1 MDAGPLWASIA
12 LVSAYP
18 PRPEHDPRDGAY
30 VALRLRD
37 GDRIHVREALPA
49 DEPAI
54 AVFLAGL
61 CLEARWLRFFSGG
74 IDLEGMAHTAAATGP
89 DRIGLIALD
98 ESGAIV
104 GHALS
109 IKLALERA
117 EVAVEVADA
126 LHGEGLGTILIER
139 LAELAERRGIA
150 TFVAEVLPENHA
162 MLDVFR
168 DGFDARVG
176 WSEGVDK
183 VEFPTAAW
191 RLARTR
197 FADMFD
203 TRPICDEQIGD
214 GLAGDGASG
223 DRLAGAIGCNLEKG
237 VTSCDE

>member
-1 MDAGPLWASIA
+1 
-12 LVSAYP
+12 
-18 PRPEHDPRDGAY
+18 
-30 VALRLRD
+30 LR
-37 GDRIHVREALPA
+37 
-49 DEPAI
+49 AI
-54 AVFLAGL
+54 GVFLDGL
-61 CLEARWLRFFSGG
+61 CLEARRTRFF
-74 IDLEGMAHTAAATGP
+74 TGAVDVGKMTSYLAETRP
-89 DRIGLIALD
+89 DRIGLLALD
-98 ESGAIV
+98 DAGTII
-104 GHALS
+104 GHA
-109 IKLALERA
+109 ICIELAPGRA
-117 EVAVEVADA
+117 EVAVEVADD
-126 LHGEGLGTILIER
+126 LHGQGLGTILIER

-214 GLAGDGASG
+214 GLAGDGARG
-223 DRLAGAIGCNLEKG
+223 DRLAG
-237 VTSCDE
+237 